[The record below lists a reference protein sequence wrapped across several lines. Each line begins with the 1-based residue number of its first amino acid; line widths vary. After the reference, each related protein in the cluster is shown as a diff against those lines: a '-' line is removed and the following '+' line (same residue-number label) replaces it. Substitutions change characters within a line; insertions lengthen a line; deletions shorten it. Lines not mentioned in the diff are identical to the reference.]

1 MQVGTESSFLSGLF
15 YDDSTLVDSAKT
27 LAGFLPSS
35 KYYWRVRAKN
45 AGGWSSYSST
55 YDFATELASPV
66 LVSPPDNATGQ
77 PTNITLQWRTVP
89 SATSYRLQLGTD
101 STFTTGLIKNDS
113 TITDTFRVV
122 VGLTVNTT
130 YYWRVNGRDAG
141 GNGPF
146 SLTYAF
152 KTGTPLPA
160 QVQLVLPA
168 DNENVSAQGV
178 RLFWRP
184 SQPFVNRYWVDVAAD
199 SSFTFAVTD
208 SNVVDTTTVTG
219 ELLPN
224 RTYYWRVRAGNP
236 GGWGPFSV
244 VRRFN
249 TIITGVDEER
259 ELPTEF
265 AVDQNYPN
273 PFNPSTLIEYALP
286 RDAFVRLEVFGVL
299 GQQITT
305 LVEEERSAG
314 YHAVR
319 FNAGGLPSGVY
330 YYRIVAGD
338 FVQVKRMLLVK

>member
-1 MQVGTESSFLSGLF
+1 
-15 YDDSTLVDSAKT
+15 
-27 LAGFLPSS
+27 
-35 KYYWRVRAKN
+35 
-45 AGGWSSYSST
+45 
-55 YDFATELASPV
+55 
-66 LVSPPDNATGQ
+66 
-77 PTNITLQWRTVP
+77 
-89 SATSYRLQLGTD
+89 
-101 STFTTGLIKNDS
+101 
-113 TITDTFRVV
+113 
-122 VGLTVNTT
+122 
-130 YYWRVNGRDAG
+130 
-141 GNGPF
+141 
-146 SLTYAF
+146 
-152 KTGTPLPA
+152 
-160 QVQLVLPA
+160 
-168 DNENVSAQGV
+168 
-178 RLFWRP
+178 
-184 SQPFVNRYWVDVAAD
+184 
-199 SSFTFAVTD
+199 
-208 SNVVDTTTVTG
+208 VDTTTVTG

-249 TIITGVDEER
+249 TIITGVDDER

-305 LVEEERSAG
+305 LVQEERSAG